1 MHAHKFSVLVT
12 RPETL
17 AKPLMTAL
25 ENMGGLVYH
34 FPTLNIKFL
43 SDDKIVQDTILHLPD
58 YTWHIFASRHA
69 VQAIMPQVVKTWSML
84 DLSPLHWATVGPG
97 TAQELAHF
105 IKADIIYP
113 KTSLGAKALLTVLED
128 KIKTGDTVLE
138 WCGDKPTGVWPG
150 AKQVMCYQREKN
162 VTSALQ
168 VNHFDYVIITSGT
181 SMECL
186 DLQTIEH
193 SVLIV
198 ISERLVMLA
207 KTLGF
212 KGKIILAKGAD
223 EASIINAIKGDLT

>member
-12 RPETL
+12 RPRTL
-17 AKPLMTAL
+17 AKPLITAL
-25 ENMGGLVYH
+25 EHIGAQVYYY
-34 FPTLNIKFL
+34 PSLNIKFL
-43 SDDKIVQDTILHLPD
+43 SDDRIVQDTILHLHD
-58 YTWHIFASRHA
+58 YTWHLFASRHA
-69 VQAIMPQVVKTWSML
+69 VQTIMPQVVKTWSML
-84 DLSPLHWATVGPG
+84 DLSQLHWAAVGPG

-105 IKADIIYP
+105 IKADIVYP

-138 WCGDKPTGVWPG
+138 WCGDKPTSVWPG

-162 VTSALQ
+162 TTSASEFNQ
-168 VNHFDYVIITSGT
+168 VDYVIITSGT

-186 DLQTIEH
+186 DIQAFVH
-193 SVLIV
+193 STLIV

-223 EASIINAIKGDLT
+223 EASIINAIKGDLI